1 MATKPPKAAQ
11 PAPAAAIPPDDAA
24 KMPASNI
31 WLAGLG
37 ALAGAQAN
45 AQAEGTKAFEAL
57 VKQGLDMQA
66 RAQAAAKEQWA
77 EAAQRMGVMS
87 VEASGAVGSWDRLGG
102 IFEGRVARALAS
114 LGMPAASEMAG
125 LKARVAA
132 LEQALEALQGQAPAA
147 PTAPARRKAARKTSS

>member
-66 RAQAAAKEQWA
+66 RAQAAAK
-77 EAAQRMGVMS
+77 
-87 VEASGAVGSWDRLGG
+87 
-102 IFEGRVARALAS
+102 
-114 LGMPAASEMAG
+114 
-125 LKARVAA
+125 
-132 LEQALEALQGQAPAA
+132 
-147 PTAPARRKAARKTSS
+147 